1 MNQAGRYMME
11 SMNVFQGIG
20 VEVVLFALRFAVP
33 ALVIVGICR
42 VNRGLCRWLKIED
55 DEFMPA
61 ATK

>member
-1 MNQAGRYMME
+1 ME